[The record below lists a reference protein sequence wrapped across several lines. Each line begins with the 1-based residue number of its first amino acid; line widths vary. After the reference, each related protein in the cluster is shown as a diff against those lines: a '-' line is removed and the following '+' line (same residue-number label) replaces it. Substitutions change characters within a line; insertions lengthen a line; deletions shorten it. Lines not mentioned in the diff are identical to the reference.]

1 MSVRYPFLLGSPLGV
16 DWRADLYKRDTSFL
30 NLNQSAGLLFQFRGG
45 DYWQI
50 HLESNSSRLIGI
62 DEQKILQTKELP
74 DQLDMRHTGV
84 GFSLSFNRTDYAL
97 NPRSG
102 WLCQA
107 RCTAGHRKIIQN
119 ASIVNLGFSENYKI
133 FKNEARYS
141 IRADASYFVPV
152 GKISTIQTS
161 AMIGYLGG
169 KGELLNNELFRLG
182 GNQNLRGFDEEAFLV
197 RQFILVTLAYR
208 LLIGKNAYIYSFFN
222 QAFLTEMREGIA
234 IKDKPFGLGAGMNI
248 ETGAGLFGISVAL
261 GSNNSQ
267 PLNSATPKIHLGFKN
282 IF

>member
-1 MSVRYPFLLGSPLGV
+1 
-16 DWRADLYKRDTSFL
+16 
-30 NLNQSAGLLFQFRGG
+30 
-45 DYWQI
+45 
-50 HLESNSSRLIGI
+50 
-62 DEQKILQTKELP
+62 
-74 DQLDMRHTGV
+74 
-84 GFSLSFNRTDYAL
+84 
-97 NPRSG
+97 
-102 WLCQA
+102 
-107 RCTAGHRKIIQN
+107 
-119 ASIVNLGFSENYKI
+119 
-133 FKNEARYS
+133 
-141 IRADASYFVPV
+141 
-152 GKISTIQTS
+152 
-161 AMIGYLGG
+161 MIGYLGG